1 VAHIARYHRKSGP
14 SKNHADF
21 AQLKPEDQRIVRR
34 MSALLRVADGL
45 DRGGSATVGN
55 IAVSLPPG
63 QVLIEVKPRESG
75 IDLSLE
81 CWAAGRKS
89 DVLHKLLARDI
100 NIVQVS

>member
-1 VAHIARYHRKSGP
+1 
-14 SKNHADF
+14 
-21 AQLKPEDQRIVRR
+21 

-55 IAVSLPPG
+55 IDVSLPPG
-63 QVLIEVKPRESG
+63 QVRIEVTPREPG
-75 IDLSLE
+75 TDLSLE

-89 DVLHKLLARDI
+89 DVLRKLLAQDI